1 MSAVDR
7 AVVIHD
13 PPLVSLRL
21 ATVVVLVIGGLVRAH
36 LPPDCPMW
44 LRLCETPLVVAP
56 ECARRAMLMYLDVAA
71 ETAVHTLAP
80 VLTLQC
86 LMLFTLV
93 KDPTVLVVPVLV
105 LTRQHGLFK
114 LGKHLPGLV
123 EAVLVLI
130 RLLVSYK
137 LAPHLGLVE
146 AVLVLTRLPASYKLA
161 LHPGLAEAVLI
172 HILPLASSKSG
183 KGLRA
188 PAAGL
193 TLARRPVLFKLV
205 RGLHVVQVLIRAR
218 LPASSES
225 EKVPPDPTAG
235 LALPLAS
242 SMSKAVIH
250 DPVVAGPGPTLR
262 PASSRLARRRAL
274 VAADLVRTRQLA
286 LSTPGAHHPVHAA
299 ADLAPIHRLAS
310 FIPEVHH
317 HVRAVVD
324 RIRQLALS
332 KSLETLH
339 RVPIAADL
347 CHTRLPASSRSEVH
361 LHALG
366 GVGPGRL
373 LESSTLKAPAR
384 MAAAH
389 MAGHA
394 AADLTLVRLPGSF
407 MLKGLELIADMV
419 GRALVLVL
427 APTRPALGPLP

>member
-1 MSAVDR
+1 MSVVDR

-21 ATVVVLVIGGLVRAH
+21 ATVVVLVIIGLVRAH

-71 ETAVHTLAP
+71 ETAVRTLAL

-105 LTRQHGLFK
+105 LTRPHGLFK

-130 RLLVSYK
+130 RLLV
-137 LAPHLGLVE
+137 
-146 AVLVLTRLPASYKLA
+146 SYKLA

-205 RGLHVVQVLIRAR
+205 RGLHVVQVLIHAR

-286 LSTPGAHHPVHAA
+286 LSIPGAHHPVHAA

-324 RIRQLALS
+324 RIRQLALL

-347 CHTRLPASSRSEVH
+347 CHTRLLASSRSEVH